1 MNNLIVAA
9 VIGTLF
15 NITIVTIVVMMAV
28 SVSGW
33 LQVAGLLVAATMLSL
48 ASVRTYKRFIDL
60 VK

>member
-33 LQVAGLLVAATMLSL
+33 LQVAGFLVAATMLSL